1 MDFFSESS
9 SEEDDRDAYSLGEM
23 SQEEGEDF
31 NAIDGEDD
39 ILSVRNFSEISDRNQ
54 EEEEEEEDL
63 GYSESYSSDNEPMK
77 STRFQDKSS
86 IKSSKEEEEDESNEF
101 DARESIEDILRCPIC
116 FGRVQNAH
124 MCPSCSKICCETCIK
139 RWITEQKPQCPHCRS
154 TLFIEQLIPC
164 RFFSDV
170 SAELDKISKLSAF
183 NNRKKEEE
191 CKIHNAPLYY
201 YCVTDGVSICSD
213 CAMFDKNHA
222 GHNFQHLKTV
232 YKNHV
237 EMVENEAAMIRKKLR
252 ELSSLISTVDSN
264 IQSVMK
270 AKEERANEM
279 KTAFSEMFS
288 RLESQLNVK
297 WTTLKAQRKTMAEE
311 MSSLNSILQ
320 QVDQSLG
327 NPRQAEFI
335 EKSEQLVSLIRE
347 IQVKPIGNFTSVP
360 VSNEFDNEITPPWDS
375 LTFKLNNFN
384 RIREEELEEIVW
396 SETLFANGLLW
407 RLKVYPNGNGVARG
421 HYISVFLQMQQ
432 GLRET
437 SKYQYKVEMINAKN
451 SQLNVVREFASDF
464 EEGECWGYNRFYQ
477 IDLLNRE
484 GFVSI
489 DNDQSIQLKFHVRP
503 LTYFQLARDQRRCI
517 RQLQEDRA
525 EILVRERTLQLQVEE
540 LLRNKQRSNSSG
552 STGENSKLKILQ
564 IPEQNTNRNLSKVHR
579 NSSPQSKENNRG
591 ILAQSDG
598 NLVGNRREHSLSSSS
613 SSNPINFHSNSLQNF
628 TPIVSNLPIAASLD
642 SFTPVNPNFTIPPRS
657 FNGLGATIMGGT
669 YDGSSNQVIPS
680 VPFNSTSNIN
690 VQLSPTPPPFS
701 TINNPTLDYNSINP
715 TPFINVLNP
724 GNAPISG
731 TRSSSSLDLEGNNA
745 VSLGSDRDLSPA
757 STRRLHRS
765 WTATEFNNLPEEN
778 VMNSNVIRKASP
790 SIAIS
795 PNGRNTLPGATFEEL
810 SPRSGGPILFNDNSV
825 ASDDLERD
833 RSIVSVNN
841 SFNPPFS
848 VPNND
853 ARFMN
858 ASIEWLDEQPPQSS
872 FKLEPS
878 SREDSNVETSMPWAQ
893 SSDLR
898 DNLHSNEKNE
908 ENEETDYDFEPLE
921 DYKSSAES
929 EEGELTNG
937 KDWRFQ
943 SQGDFSLNSPQR
955 EEEEEF
961 VSPRFSPPARETF
974 EFDEDGL
981 NNQMLDILM
990 MQKSPEGKS
999 ESFHKNPLFRSQDSP
1014 EDDLNFL
1021 PTSEEGRMEM
1031 ITSNS
1036 DGEERTESS
1045 HSNEQKF
1052 SQDFGQNIVS
1062 SSQPES
1068 EDATFE
1074 EKEEDDDRMGML
1086 SSTGIQREES
1096 EGEEGEEEDDD
1107 TEDSED
1113 DDE

>member
-1 MDFFSESS
+1 
-9 SEEDDRDAYSLGEM
+9 
-23 SQEEGEDF
+23 
-31 NAIDGEDD
+31 
-39 ILSVRNFSEISDRNQ
+39 
-54 EEEEEEEDL
+54 
-63 GYSESYSSDNEPMK
+63 
-77 STRFQDKSS
+77 
-86 IKSSKEEEEDESNEF
+86 
-101 DARESIEDILRCPIC
+101 
-116 FGRVQNAH
+116 
-124 MCPSCSKICCETCIK
+124 
-139 RWITEQKPQCPHCRS
+139 
-154 TLFIEQLIPC
+154 
-164 RFFSDV
+164 
-170 SAELDKISKLSAF
+170 
-183 NNRKKEEE
+183 
-191 CKIHNAPLYY
+191 
-201 YCVTDGVSICSD
+201 
-213 CAMFDKNHA
+213 
-222 GHNFQHLKTV
+222 
-232 YKNHV
+232 
-237 EMVENEAAMIRKKLR
+237 
-252 ELSSLISTVDSN
+252 
-264 IQSVMK
+264 
-270 AKEERANEM
+270 
-279 KTAFSEMFS
+279 
-288 RLESQLNVK
+288 
-297 WTTLKAQRKTMAEE
+297 
-311 MSSLNSILQ
+311 
-320 QVDQSLG
+320 
-327 NPRQAEFI
+327 
-335 EKSEQLVSLIRE
+335 
-347 IQVKPIGNFTSVP
+347 
-360 VSNEFDNEITPPWDS
+360 
-375 LTFKLNNFN
+375 
-384 RIREEELEEIVW
+384 
-396 SETLFANGLLW
+396 
-407 RLKVYPNGNGVARG
+407 
-421 HYISVFLQMQQ
+421 
-432 GLRET
+432 
-437 SKYQYKVEMINAKN
+437 
-451 SQLNVVREFASDF
+451 
-464 EEGECWGYNRFYQ
+464 
-477 IDLLNRE
+477 
-484 GFVSI
+484 
-489 DNDQSIQLKFHVRP
+489 
-503 LTYFQLARDQRRCI
+503 
-517 RQLQEDRA
+517 
-525 EILVRERTLQLQVEE
+525 
-540 LLRNKQRSNSSG
+540 
-552 STGENSKLKILQ
+552 
-564 IPEQNTNRNLSKVHR
+564 
-579 NSSPQSKENNRG
+579 
-591 ILAQSDG
+591 
-598 NLVGNRREHSLSSSS
+598 
-613 SSNPINFHSNSLQNF
+613 
-628 TPIVSNLPIAASLD
+628 
-642 SFTPVNPNFTIPPRS
+642 
-657 FNGLGATIMGGT
+657 
-669 YDGSSNQVIPS
+669 
-680 VPFNSTSNIN
+680 
-690 VQLSPTPPPFS
+690 
-701 TINNPTLDYNSINP
+701 
-715 TPFINVLNP
+715 
-724 GNAPISG
+724 
-731 TRSSSSLDLEGNNA
+731 
-745 VSLGSDRDLSPA
+745 
-757 STRRLHRS
+757 
-765 WTATEFNNLPEEN
+765 
-778 VMNSNVIRKASP
+778 MNSNVIRKASP

-961 VSPRFSPPARETF
+961 VSPRFSPPARENGETSMPWAQSSDLRDNLHSNEKNEENEETDYDFEPLEDYKSSAESEEGELTNGKDWRFQSQGDFSLNSPQREEEEEFVSPRFSPPARETF

-1074 EKEEDDDRMGML
+1074 EKEEEDDDRMGML

-1096 EGEEGEEEDDD
+1096 EGEEGEEEDD